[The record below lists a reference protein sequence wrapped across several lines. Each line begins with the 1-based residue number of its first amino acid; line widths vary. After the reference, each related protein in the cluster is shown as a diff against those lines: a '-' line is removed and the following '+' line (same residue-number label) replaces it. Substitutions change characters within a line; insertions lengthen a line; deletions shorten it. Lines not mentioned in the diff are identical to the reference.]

1 MPDLTLEGPIRVLF
15 WSAVVL
21 KVVVDDV
28 RTLLPSITLAEAPDD
43 LDLNF
48 LGPLRRAVAG
58 RERVA
63 RYEPGMIAGLTKYI
77 AARLP
82 RRGRVARRRRDR
94 GYRRRLGAGRREAR
108 DRDDGDD
115 NQRVAAC
122 RCRLRDERRLRL
134 RVCLGELSR

>member
-1 MPDLTLEGPIRVLF
+1 MVRVLLP
-15 WSAVVL
+15 AVVL
-21 KVVVDDV
+21 
-28 RTLLPSITLAEAPDD
+28 
-43 LDLNF
+43 
-48 LGPLRRAVAG
+48 
-58 RERVA
+58 A

-122 RCRLRDERRLRL
+122 RCRLRDERRLRIERVSWASSLDDLGLGSRACSASGIGLVTAMLDSSRVRRISAL
-134 RVCLGELSR
+134 RIDGALFGYCAR